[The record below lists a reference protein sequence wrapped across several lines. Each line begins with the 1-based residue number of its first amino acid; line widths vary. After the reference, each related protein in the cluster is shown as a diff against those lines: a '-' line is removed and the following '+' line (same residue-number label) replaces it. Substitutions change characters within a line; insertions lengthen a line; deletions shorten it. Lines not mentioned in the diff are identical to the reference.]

1 MADEVM
7 KKLDL
12 ADYSKMKELLTLQ
25 LLSADGNGY
34 KLEDVPYRKV
44 EDMTLVYRFDLGDTE
59 NGRASILVTN
69 DMLRRYGINAEQL
82 HQDAMAATVNNRPA
96 SLRNMEDVLTGFSI
110 RDFWI
115 RPQRRSAATSSY
127 CPLPFMRYCSIRM
140 MEPSAGRILKI
151 WFDPSIRPRWHRL
164 TGFRILSIT
173 MTAESGSLKMPEA
186 LRPEK
191 NPEKRPRVTIWKIHP
206 P

>member
-69 DMLRRYGINAEQL
+69 DMLRRYGINAEHL
-82 HQDAMAATVNNRPA
+82 HQDAWK
-96 SLRNMEDVLTGFSI
+96 
-110 RDFWI
+110 WI
-115 RPQRRSAATSSY
+115 A
-127 CPLPFMRYCSIRM
+127 
-140 MEPSAGRILKI
+140 
-151 WFDPSIRPRWHRL
+151 RL
-164 TGFRILSIT
+164 
-173 MTAESGSLKMPEA
+173 SG
-186 LRPEK
+186 LRPWMEG
-191 NPEKRPRVTIWKIHP
+191 
-206 P
+206 

>member
-96 SLRNMEDVLTGFSI
+96 SLRNMEDVLTGVEM
-110 RDFWI
+110 D
-115 RPQRRSAATSSY
+115 SS
-127 CPLPFMRYCSIRM
+127 PLWVASVDGGMNGACVIQ
-140 MEPSAGRILKI
+140 
-151 WFDPSIRPRWHRL
+151 
-164 TGFRILSIT
+164 
-173 MTAESGSLKMPEA
+173 
-186 LRPEK
+186 
-191 NPEKRPRVTIWKIHP
+191 
-206 P
+206 